1 MAQKIILVDDLDG
14 STDGIFTVSFGIDKS
29 YYEIDLTE
37 ENIARLW
44 AIYEPY
50 VKVARR
56 AK

>member
-1 MAQKIILVDDLDG
+1 MSQKIILIDDLDG

-37 ENIARLW
+37 EHIAQLW
-44 AIYEPY
+44 KIYEPY
-50 VKVARR
+50 VKAARR